1 MKIQINHSTQ
11 YFYESEVKKSVQL
24 LRVTPQTLAHQKV
37 LMWQLSLPR
46 YSAEVF
52 DGFGN
57 YCTVLNMNEPH
68 SMLNIQ
74 AQGIVEIDDISECNT
89 DNRIRPEIFLNSTR
103 LTECNEAIRDFAHR
117 HTGGQGNRSTLGRL
131 AHAILEYMP
140 YTIGSTDVLTTAGEA
155 FERRQGVCQDHTHVF
170 ITAAR
175 ELGVPTRYV
184 SGYLYTKDDHQL
196 TSHAWAEACLNGY
209 WFVFDV
215 SNQLFQPSQHVQLAV
230 GLDYNDAAP
239 VRGMRQG
246 GGAERMEYLVQVSE
260 VTQ

>member
-1 MKIQINHSTQ
+1 MKIQISHSTQ
-11 YFYESEVKKSVQL
+11 YFYESEAKKSVQL
-24 LRVTPQTLAHQKV
+24 LRVTPQSLAHQKV
-37 LMWQLSLPR
+37 ISWQLSLPR
-46 YSAEVF
+46 YSPEVF

-57 YCTVLNMNEPH
+57 YCTILNVNEPH

-74 AQGIVEIDDISECNT
+74 AQGMVEIDDASECSA
-89 DNRIRPEIFLNSTR
+89 DNRIRPEIFLNSSSLTR
-103 LTECNEAIRDFAHR
+103 SNEAIRDFAYR
-117 HTGGQGNRSTLGRL
+117 HTDGKGNRSTLGRL
-131 AHAILEYMP
+131 AQAVLEYMP
-140 YTIGSTDVLTTAGEA
+140 YTPGSTHVQTTAAQA
-155 FERRQGVCQDHTHVF
+155 FEQKQGVCQDHTHVF
-170 ITAAR
+170 LACAR
-175 ELGVPTRYV
+175 QLGVPARYV
-184 SGYLYTKDDHQL
+184 SGYLYTEDNHQL